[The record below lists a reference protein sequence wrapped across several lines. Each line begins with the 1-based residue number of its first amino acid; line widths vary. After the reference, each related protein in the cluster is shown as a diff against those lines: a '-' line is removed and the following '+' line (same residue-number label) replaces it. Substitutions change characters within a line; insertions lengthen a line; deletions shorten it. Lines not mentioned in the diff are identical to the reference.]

1 MHNSTQKWML
11 WVIVSASSLVTIA
24 AHALC
29 GSAAGE
35 PHALH
40 NTRPPDTLAER
51 LERPRPEQDSER
63 QGALQVQL
71 TPSEVVGL
79 AQRAAK
85 QTLGTSYEA
94 YRLKRVMFDLEERS
108 WFVTFT
114 QSTSAFSPD
123 GCLVVLVHDRSRETT
138 STPCR

>member
-1 MHNSTQKWML
+1 M
-11 WVIVSASSLVTIA
+11 IVCASSLVMGA
-24 AHALC
+24 ALALR

-40 NTRPPDTLAER
+40 NTRPPDTLAEH

-63 QGALQVQL
+63 QGALQAQL
-71 TPSEVVGL
+71 TQREVVRL
-79 AQRAAK
+79 AQRVAK

-94 YRLKRVMFDLEERS
+94 YSLRRVMFDQAERL

-114 QSTSAFSPD
+114 QGTSAVSPD
-123 GCLVVLVHDRSRETT
+123 GCLVVLVHDGNRETQ
-138 STPCR
+138 SKPCL